1 MQGVVGRALVKN
13 AAPLQRLIRYPA
25 RLAAHLLAGDVV
37 MLVVSSFIAVA
48 ILERVGHR
56 AIEPVAALESTVA
69 SGSIWLAVFAFAG
82 FYRRS
87 FAVSWHDEYYW
98 VAAVSTLAI
107 APQLILYTLLPQ
119 ISTSRLLLLATIPI
133 NVLVIG
139 TFRAA
144 LRRQYDRKGQLRP
157 RVAFLG
163 DPHEVQAAENRVGFA
178 RGVETLLI
186 PVAGWPDDA
195 YGRGEVTKARYD
207 RWLWSAR
214 QWGAD
219 RLVFMRVPE
228 RKVLKLLIAAA
239 ARQRVQIAFAS
250 REILSGSGE
259 FEIEHLGGEPVLVP
273 VLPPGCHPSAD
284 VYKGIIDLSLA
295 LLGLAIFWPVMLV
308 AAIAI
313 YLESGGP
320 VLFSQERVGQDGSV
334 FNMLKFRSMR
344 QDAERTTGAVWAKPK
359 DSRVTNVGKFL
370 RRTSLDELPQIFNVL
385 RGQMSIVGPRPER
398 PVFVERFRDAVDRYD
413 ERHLVRPGITGLSH
427 VYMNRDVDLTAIGQR
442 LEYDLF
448 YIEHWSPMMDL
459 SILFKTGC
467 EFLLHRIAA

>member
-186 PVAGWPDDA
+186 PAPGWPDDA

>member
-1 MQGVVGRALVKN
+1 MQGVADSAL
-13 AAPLQRLIRYPA
+13 AESATPQQRLVRYPA
-25 RLAAHLLAGDVV
+25 RLAAHLLAGDLV

-69 SGSIWLAVFAFAG
+69 SGSIWIAVFAFAG

-87 FAVSWHDEYYW
+87 FAASWHDEYYW

-139 TFRAA
+139 TFRAT
-144 LRRQYDRKGQLRP
+144 LRRWCDRKGQLRP

-163 DPHEVQAAENRVGFA
+163 DPHEIQAAENRLGLA

-186 PVAGWPDDA
+186 PVPGWPDDA
-195 YGRGEVTKARYD
+195 CGPDKVTKARYD

-228 RKVLKLLIAAA
+228 HKVLKRLIAAA
-239 ARQRVQIAFAS
+239 ARQRVRIAFAS

-259 FEIEHLGGEPVLVP
+259 FEIEHVGGEPVLVP

-313 YLESGGP
+313 YLESGAP
-320 VLFSQERVGQDGSV
+320 VLFAQERVGQDGSV
-334 FNMLKFRSMR
+334 FNMLKFRSMH
-344 QDAERTTGAVWAKPK
+344 QDAERTTGAVWAKAK
-359 DSRVTNVGKFL
+359 DGRATNVGKFL

-398 PVFVERFRDAVDRYD
+398 PVFVERFRDAIDRYD

-427 VYMNRDVDLTAIGQR
+427 VYMNRDVDQTAIGQR